1 MIIKHLHIE
10 KFRAIKDLN
19 FDLGSKIT
27 VIVGHNGT
35 MKTTILGI
43 LSQTFTLSKD
53 NPMVGEKTIDGYN
66 FHSQFSEKFK
76 LSSKDLPGEHKWRLD
91 LYDGI
96 YKNNFFEAH
105 SILRDRKNNEIRF

>member
-53 NPMVGEKTIDGYN
+53 NPMVGEKTKTAFNNVKTKVTGEQPQD
-66 FHSQFSEKFK
+66 QE
-76 LSSKDLPGEHKWRLD
+76 LKDQQPTGEVV
-91 LYDGI
+91 
-96 YKNNFFEAH
+96 NN
-105 SILRDRKNNEIRF
+105 DQ